1 MSKTKYVIL
10 ANKSKH
16 KVNFLENFKILVN
29 KLRVE
34 NTKGLNFLE

>member
-16 KVNFLENFKILVN
+16 KVNSLENFKILVN
-29 KLRVE
+29 ELRFE